1 MAKTKAGFEASLES
15 AKARSV
21 GQLLIRAARLWNEQ
35 AVRRLRETNPSVRLA
50 HTLLLPHI
58 DLEGTKLTELA
69 ARIGISK
76 QAVGEL
82 VDDLEAQGLLERL
95 PDPRDR
101 RAKLVRFTAKGRK
114 GLLAGLAV
122 LEEKEAEVATRLGA
136 RQMESLGQT
145 LRRLVEILETSER

>member
-1 MAKTKAGFEASLES
+1 MARTKADFGATLES

-21 GQLLIRAARLWNEQ
+21 GQLLLRAARLWNEQ
-35 AVRRLRETNPSVRLA
+35 AVRRLRATNPSVRPA

-58 DLEGTKLTELA
+58 DLEGTNATELA
-69 ARIGISK
+69 ARIGVSK

-82 VDDLEAQGLLERL
+82 VDDLEAQGLLERV

-122 LEEKEAEVATRLGA
+122 LMEKEAEVAARLGE
-136 RQMESLGQT
+136 RQMESLGRT
-145 LRRLVEILETSER
+145 LRLLVEILETSEE

>member
-1 MAKTKAGFEASLES
+1 MAKKKAGFEASLES
-15 AKARSV
+15 AKERSV

-76 QAVGEL
+76 QAVGEI
-82 VDDLEAQGLLERL
+82 VDDLEAQGLLERI

-122 LEEKEAEVATRLGA
+122 LEEKEAEVATSLGE
-136 RQMESLGQT
+136 RQMESLART
-145 LRRLVEILETSER
+145 LRRLVEILEASER